1 MRCAADVSQK
11 DTSLKSPLKFKTS
24 GTTMESISKHT
35 TSRHEAQQRMNKHL
49 TMPLDLA
56 MTELEA
62 KRTKQAIQVI
72 GLPPQPLL
80 DTSFPFQMI
89 AQAKRQLPELLD
101 TTCNPKKACVV
112 NAQTTRIVLLK
123 EEFALLRRSSH
134 IVKLEPEN
142 HFLKRASIAA
152 VRDLQSWQAEHT
164 AGGLSQ
170 LENPVETPDPMTW
183 DEVMV
188 GLIQRQAPQQKS
200 ELNCFEQLPPQ
211 STVWVPP
218 RFPEPCLASVQ
229 VVRGQHNGFVEMR
242 SQVISGEIKLCSL
255 VRKPFL
261 SSKEG
266 NLATLLLINP
276 ERDDLTCNDVM
287 ATTVDYWEPTDP
299 R

>member
-1 MRCAADVSQK
+1 
-11 DTSLKSPLKFKTS
+11 
-24 GTTMESISKHT
+24 
-35 TSRHEAQQRMNKHL
+35 
-49 TMPLDLA
+49 MPLDLA
-56 MTELEA
+56 LTELEA

-89 AQAKRQLPELLD
+89 AQAKRRLPELLD
-101 TTCNPKKACVV
+101 TNCIPKKACVV
-112 NAQTTRIVLLK
+112 NAQTTRIAMLK

-142 HFLKRASIAA
+142 HFLKRSSIAA

-164 AGGLSQ
+164 TGGLSQ
-170 LENPVETPDPMTW
+170 LENRVETPAPMTW

-200 ELNCFEQLPPQ
+200 ELNCFEQLSPE
-211 STVWVPP
+211 SAVWVPP

-229 VVRGQHNGFVEMR
+229 VVSGQHNGFVEMR

-261 SSKEG
+261 SSKER
-266 NLATLLLINP
+266 NLATLLSINP

-287 ATTVDYWEPTDP
+287 TTTVVYWEPTDP